1 MKKKYMMPEIETI
14 NVELQQIIATSDLLL
29 DFEDGNMDTDDA
41 DSRIDFSSWED
52 IDDNSFFEN

>member
-1 MKKKYMMPEIETI
+1 MPEIETI